1 MSGHC
6 RYFSL
11 CSREVL
17 QEEVLN
23 IFDKIGCGVSS
34 DHIESCHRISK
45 RSDIVIVTFSRRKGY
60 QQVWQVKNQRIRSKN
75 LPLNY
80 LQTEAC
86 VHTTRY
92 YGQRT
97 RNCITLVKLIVFFIS
112 GDTVKIKIN

>member
-1 MSGHC
+1 MSRHC

-23 IFDKIGCGVSS
+23 IFDKIGYGVSP

-45 RSDIVIVTFSRRKGY
+45 RSDIVIITLSCRKGY
-60 QQVWQVKNQRIRSKN
+60 QQVWQVKNQSGQESGQKIYLRVV
-75 LPLNY
+75 NY

-92 YGQRT
+92 
-97 RNCITLVKLIVFFIS
+97 
-112 GDTVKIKIN
+112 